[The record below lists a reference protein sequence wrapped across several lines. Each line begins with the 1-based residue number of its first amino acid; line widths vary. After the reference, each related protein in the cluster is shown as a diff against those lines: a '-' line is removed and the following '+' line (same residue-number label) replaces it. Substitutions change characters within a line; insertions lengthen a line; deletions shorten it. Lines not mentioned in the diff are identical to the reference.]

1 MARKKKAGKMI
12 SYYIDKRLVA
22 TLDKYADETGYSKT
36 VIIEKALQSY
46 FEDKNIKIEE
56 DIESEQ

>member
-12 SYYIDKRLVA
+12 SYYIDKRLVD

>member
-12 SYYIDKRLVA
+12 SYYIDKRLVD

-46 FEDKNIKIEE
+46 FEDKNIKVEE